1 MPTRLAQR
9 KPARRMAEIPRDVLA
24 ALNRGEL
31 ETRNLVELLATD
43 QREVVRHVLPKAGL
57 ARRVDEVLSLL
68 AAIPRP
74 TAMQLTRLIGTALA
88 SVVEVSSAPRS
99 PYQRLL
105 RHRSDVVRNWVAF
118 IVGGQAG
125 LKLPAQLAAIEPLAT
140 DRHFGV
146 RESAWL
152 ALRPAVERDL
162 EAAIER
168 LSAWSVHEHE
178 GIRRFACEITRP
190 CGVWCN
196 HLVRLKAEPKLA
208 LPILE
213 SLRSD
218 AAKYVRDSVGNWLN
232 DASKSQPAWVQQ
244 LCRRW
249 QRESKTS
256 ETAYIV
262 GKALRTIRK
271 GASDPN

>member
-1 MPTRLAQR
+1 MPANLAQR
-9 KPARRMAEIPRDVLA
+9 KPARRMAEIPPDVLA

-31 ETRNLVELLATD
+31 ETGNLVEWLATD
-43 QREVVRHVLPKAGL
+43 QRELLRHVLPKAGL
-57 ARRVDEVLSLL
+57 ARRVDEVLSPL
-68 AAIPRP
+68 AAIARP
-74 TAMQLTRLIGTALA
+74 TAMQQTRLIGTALA
-88 SVVEVSSAPRS
+88 ALVEVSSAPRS

-118 IVGGQAG
+118 IVGGQAHLDFSG
-125 LKLPAQLAAIEPLAT
+125 QLTAIEPLAM

-152 ALRPAVERDL
+152 ALRPAIERDL

-168 LSAWSVHEHE
+168 LSAWPAHEHE
-178 GIRRFACEITRP
+178 GIRRFASEITRP

-196 HLVRLKAEPKLA
+196 HLVRLKAEPVLA

-213 SLRSD
+213 PLRSD

-232 DASKSQPAWVQQ
+232 DASKSQPAWVRQ

-249 QRESKTS
+249 QRESKTA

-262 GKALRTIRK
+262 NKSLRTIRK
-271 GASDPN
+271 SSGN